1 MKALIVY
8 DSVYGNTEKVAQ
20 AIANALGSPDEVI
33 AVKASEARPEQFTGI
48 KLLVIGSPTQRFR
61 PTGPVN
67 DLIVRIPKIGLRGT
81 KVAVFDT
88 RLTQGEIDK
97 TPVLAFFVK
106 LFGMNAYAVK
116 PIVVQLKK
124 RGGELIG
131 SPEGFYVQG
140 TEGPLVEGE
149 LERAGN
155 WARTTLAG
163 ALK

>member
-1 MKALIVY
+1 MKAMIVY

-20 AIANALGSPDEVI
+20 AIASALGSPEEVKT
-33 AVKASEARPEQFTGI
+33 VKVSEARPEEFTGL
-48 KLLVIGSPTQRFR
+48 KLLVVGSPTQRFR
-61 PTGPVN
+61 PTAIVN
-67 DLIVRIPKIGLRGT
+67 DLLIKIPRTGLRGT

-88 RLTQGEIDK
+88 RLAQGEIDK

-106 LFGMNAYAVK
+106 LFGMNAYAAK

-131 SPEGFYVQG
+131 SPEGFYVLG
-140 TEGPLVEGE
+140 MKGPLAEGE
-149 LERAGN
+149 LERAVN
-155 WARTTLAG
+155 WARNTLAG